1 VKNMSSAKSFAVLLV
16 VALLLS
22 VASISFAADPAC
34 LPQEKTFKKLGV
46 RIRGIYIM
54 PDEKTDAAVNGMV
67 NGLVVDDA
75 VTPEIDFEYF
85 FTQNFS
91 TELVLALSKHD
102 IMFDNGGVNG
112 GSVWLLPPSLYVKYH
127 PIPTA
132 KISPY
137 VGFGM
142 NVVMPFDE
150 KLTVGTTNVPFK
162 VSSSLGWAA
171 KVGADVKLTDSV
183 YWNVDAM
190 YYDCR
195 PGMTI
200 GGVDHKLNLNPFILG
215 TGIGVRF

>member
-1 VKNMSSAKSFAVLLV
+1 VKNMSSAKSLAVLLV

-34 LPQEKTFKKLGV
+34 SPQEKSFDRYGV
-46 RIRGIYIM
+46 RLRGIYIM
-54 PDEKTDAAVNGMV
+54 PDEKVDSRLA
-67 NGLVVDDA
+67 GLRLTVDDA
-75 VTPEIDFEYF
+75 VTPELDLEYF
-85 FTQNFS
+85 ITKNFS

-102 IMFDNGGVNG
+102 IMSDNGGINN

-132 KISPY
+132 KVSPY

-150 KLTVGTTNVPFK
+150 KLNLGGVDTPFK
-162 VSSSLGWAA
+162 VYTSIGWAA
-171 KVGADVKLTDSV
+171 KVGADVRITDHV
-183 YWNVDAM
+183 YLNIDAM

-195 PGMTI
+195 PDMNI
-200 GGVDHKLNLNPFILG
+200 GGTKYKLDINPFILG
-215 TGIGVRF
+215 TGIGIRF

>member
-1 VKNMSSAKSFAVLLV
+1 MLV
-16 VALLLS
+16 VTLILS

-34 LPQEKTFKKLGV
+34 MPQEKTFKKYGV

-54 PDEKTDAAVNGMV
+54 PDEKIDSRLSGL
-67 NGLVVDDA
+67 GLVVDDA
-75 VTPEIDFEYF
+75 VTPELDLEYF
-85 FTQNFS
+85 ITKNFS

-102 IMFDNGGVNG
+102 IMADNGGVNI
-112 GSVWLLPPSLYVKYH
+112 GSLWLLPPSLYVKYH
-127 PIPTA
+127 PLPTA

-150 KLTVGTTNVPFK
+150 KLTGASTFK
-162 VSSSLGWAA
+162 VNSSVGWAA
-171 KVGADVKLTDSV
+171 KVGADVRITDSV
-183 YWNVDAM
+183 YWNIDAM

-195 PGMTI
+195 PDMNIEGTTY
-200 GGVDHKLNLNPFILG
+200 KLDLNPFILG

>member
-16 VALLLS
+16 VALIVS
-22 VASISFAADPAC
+22 VSSICFAADPAC
-34 LPQEKTFKKLGV
+34 TPQEKPFERYGV
-46 RIRGIYIM
+46 RLRGLYIM
-54 PDEKTDAAVNGMV
+54 PDEKVDSRLSSLRIT
-67 NGLVVDDA
+67 VDDA
-75 VTPEIDFEYF
+75 VTPELDLEYF
-85 FTQNFS
+85 ITRNFS

-102 IMFDNGGVNG
+102 IMIDNGGTNA

-127 PIPTA
+127 PIPQY

-150 KLTVGTTNVPFK
+150 KLTIDPSFKVGTSV
-162 VSSSLGWAA
+162 GWSA
-171 KVGADVKLTDSV
+171 KVGADVKITEHV
-183 YWNVDAM
+183 YLNVDAM

-195 PGMTI
+195 PDMTI
-200 GGVDHKLNLNPFILG
+200 GGTKYKLDLNPFILG

>member
-16 VALLLS
+16 VALIVS
-22 VASISFAADPAC
+22 VSSICFAADPAC
-34 LPQEKTFKKLGV
+34 TPQEKPFERYGV
-46 RIRGIYIM
+46 RLRGLYIM
-54 PDEKTDAAVNGMV
+54 PDEKVDSRLSPLRIA
-67 NGLVVDDA
+67 VDDA
-75 VTPEIDFEYF
+75 VTPELDLEYF
-85 FTQNFS
+85 ITRNFS

-102 IMFDNGGVNG
+102 IMIDNGGTNA

-127 PIPTA
+127 PIPQY

-150 KLTVGTTNVPFK
+150 KLTIDPSFKVGTSV
-162 VSSSLGWAA
+162 GWSA
-171 KVGADVKLTDSV
+171 KVGADVKITEHV
-183 YWNVDAM
+183 YLNVDAM

-195 PGMTI
+195 PDMTI
-200 GGVDHKLNLNPFILG
+200 GGTKYKLDLNPFILG

>member
-1 VKNMSSAKSFAVLLV
+1 MSSAKSFATLLV
-16 VALLLS
+16 VTLILS

-34 LPQEKTFKKLGV
+34 TPQEKSFKKYGV

-54 PDEKTDAAVNGMV
+54 PDEKVDSRLSGL
-67 NGLVVDDA
+67 GLVVDDA
-75 VTPEIDFEYF
+75 VTPELDLEYF
-85 FTQNFS
+85 ITKNFS

-102 IMFDNGGVNG
+102 IMFDNGGING

-150 KLTVGTTNVPFK
+150 KLTLGGDSVPFK
-162 VSSSLGWAA
+162 INSSVGWAA
-171 KVGADVKLTDSV
+171 KVGADVRITDSV
-183 YWNVDAM
+183 YWNIDAM

-195 PGMTI
+195 PDMNVAGTTF
-200 GGVDHKLNLNPFILG
+200 KLDLNPFIIG

>member
-1 VKNMSSAKSFAVLLV
+1 VKLFNAAKMSGVLV
-16 VALLLS
+16 VVSMLIAT
-22 VASISFAADPAC
+22 ASASFAADESFERFGA
-34 LPQEKTFKKLGV
+34 

-54 PDEKTDAAVNGMV
+54 PDEKVDSRLSALGVT
-67 NGLVVDDA
+67 VDDA

-85 FTQNFS
+85 ITRNFS

-102 IMFDNGGVNG
+102 IMINNGGTNA

-127 PIPTA
+127 PLPQL
-132 KISPY
+132 KVSPY

-150 KLTVGTTNVPFK
+150 KLSIDPTFK
-162 VSSSLGWAA
+162 VHSTVGWAA
-171 KVGADVKLTDSV
+171 KVGADIKLTEHV
-183 YWNVDAM
+183 YLNIDAM

-195 PGMTI
+195 PDMTI
-200 GGVDHKLNLNPFILG
+200 AGTKYKLNINPFILG

>member
-1 VKNMSSAKSFAVLLV
+1 MSSAKSFAVFLV

-34 LPQEKTFKKLGV
+34 LPQEKPLQKYGV

-54 PDEKTDAAVNGMV
+54 PDEKVDSRLSPLRLA
-67 NGLVVDDA
+67 VDDA
-75 VTPEIDFEYF
+75 VTPELDFEYF
-85 FTQNFS
+85 ITKNFS

-102 IMFDNGGVNG
+102 IMADNGGVNV
-112 GSVWLLPPSLYVKYH
+112 GSLWLLPPSLYVKYH
-127 PIPTA
+127 PLPNA

-150 KLTVGTTNVPFK
+150 KLDGANFK
-162 VSSSLGWAA
+162 VNSTVGWAA
-171 KVGADVKLTDSV
+171 KIGADVKITEHV

-195 PGMTI
+195 PDMNIEGTTY
-200 GGVDHKLNLNPFILG
+200 KLDLNPFILG